1 MLCMALRPSPGPPVR
16 RQACTKKEAAG
27 FRQRPKSREETPK
40 EGCAD
45 MQGTSKRKKSMALH
59 CTKGKEH

>member
-1 MLCMALRPSPGPPVR
+1 MTHASPAKPALAVPRGRP
-16 RQACTKKEAAG
+16 TKKEAAG

-45 MQGTSKRKKSMALH
+45 MQGTSKRRRTMTLH
-59 CTKGKEH
+59 CTKGKEG